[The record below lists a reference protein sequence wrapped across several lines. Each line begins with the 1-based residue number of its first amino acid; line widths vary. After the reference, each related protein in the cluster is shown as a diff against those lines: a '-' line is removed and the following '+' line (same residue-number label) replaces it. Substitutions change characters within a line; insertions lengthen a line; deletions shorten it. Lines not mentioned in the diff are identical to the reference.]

1 MRRSVP
7 RIDAVFSPSPE
18 SLLLGFYFALLLC
31 LSAYGAHRCYLLYLY
46 TRYRPRPAPP
56 GRMPEELPGV
66 TVQLPVYNELYVVE
80 RLIDAAARLDYPA
93 ERLEIQVLDDSTDET
108 QAIAA
113 RAVARWRSR
122 GVRIRL
128 LRRAERSGY
137 KAGALAAGLRVARG
151 DAIAIFDADFLPPR
165 HFLRRAIPAL
175 WQPGVGMVQARWGH
189 VNRDYSWLTRVQA
202 LLLDAHFVLEHGAR
216 HRGGC
221 FFNFNGTAG
230 VWRREA
236 IEDAGGWQPDTLTE
250 DLDLSYRAQLAG
262 WRFVFLPDLVAPA
275 ELPVAMHDFKVQQ
288 QRWTTG
294 SIQTCLKLLPA
305 VLRSRAPL
313 RVKLEAWFHLT
324 ANFHYPLLLLAAALL
339 PPALLVRMPDG
350 WWTVALVDAPLFGA
364 AVLSMAGYFAVS
376 QRAVRRDWWVPL
388 AYAPAAMAVGIGLA
402 VNNTRAVFAAL
413 RRAGLRF
420 RRTPKYG
427 IVDGRAGPSP
437 EGAAT
442 RRPRSAR
449 GQPLVELALGL
460 YFTAA
465 IAAAIAAGAYAA
477 VPFLCCF
484 QAGFLY
490 VGLSSLP
497 LSSREARRSCR
508 AATNPGDTPRRADS
522 GEAVA

>member
-56 GRMPEELPGV
+56 ARMPEELPGV

-113 RAVARWRSR
+113 RTVARWRSR

-137 KAGALAAGLRVARG
+137 KAGALAAGLRAASG
-151 DAIAIFDADFLPPR
+151 EAIAIFDADFLPPR
-165 HFLRRAIPAL
+165 DFLRRAIPAL
-175 WQPGVGMVQARWGH
+175 RQPGVGMVQARWGH

-313 RVKLEAWFHLT
+313 RVKLEAFFHLT
-324 ANFHYPLLLLAAALL
+324 ANFNYPLLLLVSILL
-339 PPALLVRMPDG
+339 PPALFVRGGGAPSFL
-350 WWTVALVDAPLFGA
+350 AVDLPLFCA
-364 AVLSMAGYFAVS
+364 AGLSIVNFYAVS
-376 QRAVRRDWWVPL
+376 QRAVRRDWLSPLKYVPL
-388 AYAPAAMAVGIGLA
+388 ALAVGIGLS
-402 VNNTRAVFAAL
+402 VNNARAVLGAL
-413 RRAGLRF
+413 RRRRLRF

-427 IVDGRAGPSP
+427 VVHRGDEWRAK
-437 EGAAT
+437 
-442 RRPRSAR
+442 RYRLAR
-449 GQPLVELALGL
+449 AGQPLVELALGVYCTL
-460 YFTAA
+460 AA
-465 IAAAIAAGAYAA
+465 LAALAAGLFAA
-477 VPFLCCF
+477 VPVLAIFAF
-484 QAGFLY
+484 GFLY
-490 VGLSSLP
+490 AGGVSLAQQRGVG
-497 LSSREARRSCR
+497 R
-508 AATNPGDTPRRADS
+508 
-522 GEAVA
+522 GEAVYSLLHVTRPRTS